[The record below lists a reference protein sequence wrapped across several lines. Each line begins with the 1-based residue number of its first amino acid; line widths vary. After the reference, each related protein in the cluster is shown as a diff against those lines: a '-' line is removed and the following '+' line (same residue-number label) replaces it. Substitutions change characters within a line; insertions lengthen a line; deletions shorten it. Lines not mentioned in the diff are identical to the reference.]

1 MSSVV
6 VVGDLPNGC
15 ESSYVFSE
23 LYLSEDEV
31 EDVYTPPQGGN
42 KAWIVFK
49 SPEMAKAYVGEHPI
63 THFGQN
69 GKKVYSSL
77 STEAIPESVS
87 NRYSDFIYAR
97 DHQVLSRTV
106 EITGLPQNHTMRNM
120 NELLE
125 PVRERYDEET
135 DKMLGPSDYDYFEPD
150 EIVTAKSPEA
160 GVGLVQLTK
169 PHMAI
174 NVILTYAGTYWKNAT
189 LNARCVPDEVMTN
202 LLINEPSEADVML
215 FVSGL
220 KANTTSTEVREIFK
234 DFPIRDVNIPPGGKT
249 FCFVFVQQA
258 HANSIL
264 ALFGNGVK
272 WQGRNVRV
280 SLSEKDKRKQKS
292 AFDTVG
298 ATTAMPPPTDTTD
311 LKLVNLPYGIAD
323 SNIRIIF
330 EGFAVY
336 KVVVKQGYAFVG
348 IATAEVGRAIDQLND
363 SMVGGRKIKV
373 KVSERRKQ

>member
-1 MSSVV
+1 
-6 VVGDLPNGC
+6 
-15 ESSYVFSE
+15 
-23 LYLSEDEV
+23 
-31 EDVYTPPQGGN
+31 
-42 KAWIVFK
+42 
-49 SPEMAKAYVGEHPI
+49 
-63 THFGQN
+63 
-69 GKKVYSSL
+69 
-77 STEAIPESVS
+77 
-87 NRYSDFIYAR
+87 
-97 DHQVLSRTV
+97 
-106 EITGLPQNHTMRNM
+106 
-120 NELLE
+120 
-125 PVRERYDEET
+125 
-135 DKMLGPSDYDYFEPD
+135 
-150 EIVTAKSPEA
+150 
-160 GVGLVQLTK
+160 
-169 PHMAI
+169 
-174 NVILTYAGTYWKNAT
+174 
-189 LNARCVPDEVMTN
+189 
-202 LLINEPSEADVML
+202 ML

-234 DFPIRDVNIPPGGKT
+234 DFPLRDVNIPPGGKT

>member
-49 SPEMAKAYVGEHPI
+49 SPNMAKAYMDEHPI
-63 THFGQN
+63 MPFGQN

-77 STEAIPESVS
+77 STEAIPESAS
-87 NRYSDFIYAR
+87 NRYSNFIYAR

-106 EITGLPQNHTMRNM
+106 KITGLPEKHTMRNM

-125 PVRERYDEET
+125 PIRERYDEET

-150 EIVTAKSPEA
+150 DIVTVKSPEA

-174 NVILTYAGTYWKNAT
+174 NIILT
-189 LNARCVPDEVMTN
+189 
-202 LLINEPSEADVML
+202 
-215 FVSGL
+215 
-220 KANTTSTEVREIFK
+220 
-234 DFPIRDVNIPPGGKT
+234 
-249 FCFVFVQQA
+249 
-258 HANSIL
+258 
-264 ALFGNGVK
+264 
-272 WQGRNVRV
+272 
-280 SLSEKDKRKQKS
+280 
-292 AFDTVG
+292 
-298 ATTAMPPPTDTTD
+298 
-311 LKLVNLPYGIAD
+311 
-323 SNIRIIF
+323 
-330 EGFAVY
+330 
-336 KVVVKQGYAFVG
+336 
-348 IATAEVGRAIDQLND
+348 
-363 SMVGGRKIKV
+363 
-373 KVSERRKQ
+373 